1 MGVVYGN
8 VKVNYG
14 YCKSVAQLKSADDYI
29 LGRRKEQIAD
39 GVVKTQN
46 HLYNALGCNR
56 DNFSNSILM
65 TRKMH
70 DKKYSRYK
78 QKEILAQKLS
88 ISFHPDDNDKLT
100 YEEAYKIAEE
110 FAREFFWS
118 KGYEVLFAV
127 HTDTEHIHVH
137 FLVSNCNLRDGKSF
151 RRGPAELKE
160 MCRFFGEQ
168 CREHGLTHSYR
179 DTYYVKDK
187 SREKCS
193 FAEYQMKKREKLSFR
208 EEMKIYL
215 RIAMNCPETK
225 TLEDVIRYVKEHFLL
240 DVRLRGNTI
249 SYSLPYRRKKN
260 GEPVSVRGKRLG
272 ERFTAAGIKAYL
284 EQKEKKRI
292 EYQRIEADIEQMK
305 GSFHDYDEWE
315 KEAEETIREDKP
327 ENENQEKDISIYEG
341 FDRFCEKEDISE
353 EDEDIFYGA
362 AFEQF
367 NREWQGEAEAADT
380 VQCENKETKSVQ
392 RENLKSIEPDY
403 KKMSLQERVK
413 ILPEPTADVM
423 EELRMYEKRM
433 GYDKDTMRSMRYKM
447 SVYDEFLEEYEARK
461 KLWGTERVRNFEKRK
476 DRGNR

>member
-160 MCRFFGEQ
+160 MCSFFGEQ
-168 CREHGLTHSYR
+168 CRKYGLTHSYR

-187 SREKCS
+187 SREKCN

-215 RIAMNCPETK
+215 RNAINTPETR
-225 TLEDVIRYVKEHFLL
+225 TLEDVIQYVKDYFMM
-240 DVRLRGNTI
+240 DVKLRGNTI
-249 SYSLPYRRKKN
+249 SYALPYRRKKN

-272 ERFTAAGIKAYL
+272 ERFTVSGITEYL
-284 EQKEKKRI
+284 EHKEKKRI
-292 EYQRIEADIEQMK
+292 EYQRIEADIEHMK
-305 GSFHDYDEWE
+305 EFLRDYDEWE
-315 KEAEETIREDKP
+315 KEPGEKSLED
-327 ENENQEKDISIYEG
+327 NNISFYEG
-341 FDRFCEKEDISE
+341 FDQFCEKEDIRE
-353 EDEDIFYGA
+353 ADEDIFYGA
-362 AFEQF
+362 AFEEF
-367 NREWQGEAEAADT
+367 NREWQGEED
-380 VQCENKETKSVQ
+380 NKGTSFTDKEEEEEQ
-392 RENLKSIEPDY
+392 PDY
-403 KKMSLQERVK
+403 KNMPLAERVA
-413 ILPEPTADVM
+413 ILPEPTEDVM
-423 EELRMYEKRM
+423 EELQMYEKRM

-447 SVYDEFLEEYEARK
+447 RVYDEFLEEYEARK
-461 KLWGTERVRNFEKRK
+461 KQWGTEKVREFGICK
-476 DRGNR
+476 DRRSR

>member
-1 MGVVYGN
+1 MGAVYGN
-8 VKVNYG
+8 VKVNYS

-46 HLYNALGCNR
+46 HLYNAFGCNR
-56 DNFSNSILM
+56 DNFSNSLLM

-100 YEEAYKIAEE
+100 YEDAYRIAEE

-127 HTDTEHIHVH
+127 HTDTEHVHVH

-160 MCRFFGEQ
+160 MCSYFGEQ

-187 SREKCS
+187 SRERCN

-215 RIAMNCPETK
+215 RNAINTPETR
-225 TLEDVIRYVKEHFLL
+225 TLEDVIRYVKKYFMM
-240 DVRLRGNTI
+240 DVKLRGNTI
-249 SYSLPYRRKKN
+249 SYALPYRRKKN

-272 ERFTAAGIKAYL
+272 ERFTVSGITEYL

-292 EYQRIEADIEQMK
+292 EYQRIEADIEHMK
-305 GSFHDYDEWE
+305 GFLHDYDEWE
-315 KEAEETIREDKP
+315 KEPEEKSLED
-327 ENENQEKDISIYEG
+327 NNISFYEG
-341 FDRFCEKEDISE
+341 FDQFCEKEDINE
-353 EDEDIFYGA
+353 ADEDIFYGA
-362 AFEQF
+362 AFEEF
-367 NREWQGEAEAADT
+367 NREWQGEED
-380 VQCENKETKSVQ
+380 
-392 RENLKSIEPDY
+392 SIEEVLSLEEEAKDESPDY
-403 KKMSLQERVK
+403 KKMPLAERVA
-413 ILPEPTADVM
+413 ILPKPTEDVM

-447 SVYDEFLEEYEARK
+447 NVYDEFLEEYEARK
-461 KLWGTERVRNFEKRK
+461 KQWGTEKIENYKKIKE
-476 DRGNR
+476 RGER

>member
-1 MGVVYGN
+1 MGAVYGN
-8 VKVNYG
+8 VKVNYS

-46 HLYNALGCNR
+46 HLYNAFGCNR
-56 DNFSNSILM
+56 DNFTNSLLM

-78 QKEILAQKLS
+78 QKEIMAQKLS

-100 YEEAYKIAEE
+100 YEGAYRIAEE

-127 HTDTEHIHVH
+127 HTDTEHVHVH

-151 RRGPAELKE
+151 RRGPVELKE
-160 MCRFFGEQ
+160 MCSFFGEQ

-187 SREKCS
+187 SRERCN
-193 FAEYQMKKREKLSFR
+193 FAEYQMKKRKKLSFR

-215 RIAMNCPETK
+215 RNAINTPETR
-225 TLEDVIRYVKEHFLL
+225 TLEDVIQYVKDYFMM
-240 DVRLRGNTI
+240 DVKLHGNTI
-249 SYSLPYRRKKN
+249 SYALPYRRKKN

-272 ERFTAAGIKAYL
+272 ERFTVSGITEYL
-284 EQKEKKRI
+284 EHKEKKRI
-292 EYQRIEADIEQMK
+292 EYQRIEADIEHMK
-305 GSFHDYDEWE
+305 EFLRDYDEWE
-315 KEAEETIREDKP
+315 KEPEEKSLED
-327 ENENQEKDISIYEG
+327 NNISFYEG
-341 FDRFCEKEDISE
+341 FDQFCEKEDIRE
-353 EDEDIFYGA
+353 ADEDIFYGA
-362 AFEQF
+362 AFEEF
-367 NREWQGEAEAADT
+367 NREWQGEEDDKGT
-380 VQCENKETKSVQ
+380 SFTDKEEEEEQ
-392 RENLKSIEPDY
+392 PDY
-403 KKMSLQERVK
+403 KNMPLAERVE
-413 ILPEPTADVM
+413 ILPEPTEDVM

-447 SVYDEFLEEYEARK
+447 SVYDEFLEEYEERK
-461 KLWGTERVRNFEKRK
+461 KQWGTEKVREFGLCK
-476 DRGNR
+476 DRRSR

>member
-1 MGVVYGN
+1 MGAVYGN

-88 ISFHPDDNDKLT
+88 ISFHPDDNEKLT

-160 MCRFFGEQ
+160 MCSFFGEQ

-187 SREKCS
+187 SRERCN
-193 FAEYQMKKREKLSFR
+193 FAEYQIKKREKLSFR

-215 RIAMNCPETK
+215 RNAINTPETR
-225 TLEDVIRYVKEHFLL
+225 TLEDVIQYVKDYFMM
-240 DVRLRGNTI
+240 DVKLRGNTI
-249 SYSLPYRRKKN
+249 SYALPYRRKKN

-272 ERFTAAGIKAYL
+272 ERFTVSGIKEYL

-292 EYQRIEADIEQMK
+292 EYQRIEADIEHMK
-305 GSFHDYDEWE
+305 GFLHDYDEWE
-315 KEAEETIREDKP
+315 KEPEEKSLED
-327 ENENQEKDISIYEG
+327 NNISFYEG
-341 FDRFCEKEDISE
+341 FDQFCKKEDIRE
-353 EDEDIFYGA
+353 ADEDIFYGA
-362 AFEQF
+362 AFEEF
-367 NREWQGEAEAADT
+367 NREWQGEDD
-380 VQCENKETKSVQ
+380 
-392 RENLKSIEPDY
+392 SIEEVLSLEEEAKDESPDY
-403 KKMSLQERVK
+403 KKMPLAERVA
-413 ILPEPTADVM
+413 ILPKPTEDVM

-447 SVYDEFLEEYEARK
+447 NVYDEFLEEYEARK
-461 KLWGTERVRNFEKRK
+461 KQWGTEKIENYKKIKE
-476 DRGNR
+476 RGER

>member
-1 MGVVYGN
+1 MGAVYGN
-8 VKVNYG
+8 VKVNYS

-46 HLYNALGCNR
+46 HLYNAFGCNR
-56 DNFSNSILM
+56 DNFSNSLLM

-88 ISFHPDDNDKLT
+88 LSFHPDDNDKLT
-100 YEEAYKIAEE
+100 YEDAYRIAEE

-160 MCRFFGEQ
+160 MCSFFGEQ

-187 SREKCS
+187 SRERCN

-208 EEMKIYL
+208 EEIKIYL
-215 RIAMNCPETK
+215 RNAINTPETR
-225 TLEDVIRYVKEHFLL
+225 TLEDVIQYVKDYFMM
-240 DVRLRGNTI
+240 DVKLRGNTI
-249 SYSLPYRRKKN
+249 SYALPYRRKKN

-272 ERFTAAGIKAYL
+272 ERFTVSGITKCL
-284 EQKEKKRI
+284 EQKEKKRM
-292 EYQRIEADIEQMK
+292 EYQRIEADIEHMK
-305 GSFHDYDEWE
+305 EFLRDYDEWE
-315 KEAEETIREDKP
+315 KEPEENSRED
-327 ENENQEKDISIYEG
+327 NNISFYEG
-341 FDRFCEKEDISE
+341 FDRFCEKEDIRE
-353 EDEDIFYGA
+353 ADEDIFYGA

-367 NREWQGEAEAADT
+367 NREWQGEEDDK
-380 VQCENKETKSVQ
+380 ENSFTDKEEKEEQ
-392 RENLKSIEPDY
+392 PDY
-403 KKMSLQERVK
+403 KNMPLAERVA
-413 ILPEPTADVM
+413 ILPEPTEDVM

-433 GYDKDTMRSMRYKM
+433 GYDKDTMRSMRYQM
-447 SVYDEFLEEYEARK
+447 SMYDEFLEEYEARK
-461 KLWGTERVRNFEKRK
+461 KQWGTEKVREFERCKHKRS
-476 DRGNR
+476 R

>member
-1 MGVVYGN
+1 MGAVYGN
-8 VKVNYG
+8 VKVNYS

-88 ISFHPDDNDKLT
+88 ISFHPDDNEKLT

-160 MCRFFGEQ
+160 MCSFFGEQ

-187 SREKCS
+187 SRERCN
-193 FAEYQMKKREKLSFR
+193 FAEYQIKKREKLSFR

-215 RIAMNCPETK
+215 RNAINTPETR
-225 TLEDVIRYVKEHFLL
+225 TLEDVIQYVKDYFMM
-240 DVRLRGNTI
+240 DVKLRGNTI
-249 SYSLPYRRKKN
+249 SYALPYRRKKN

-272 ERFTAAGIKAYL
+272 ERFTVSGITEYL

-292 EYQRIEADIEQMK
+292 EYQRIEADIEHMK
-305 GSFHDYDEWE
+305 EFLRDYDEWE
-315 KEAEETIREDKP
+315 KEPEEKNLED
-327 ENENQEKDISIYEG
+327 NNISFYEG
-341 FDRFCEKEDISE
+341 FDQFCEKEDISE
-353 EDEDIFYGA
+353 ADEDIFYGA
-362 AFEQF
+362 AFEEF
-367 NREWQGEAEAADT
+367 NREWQGEDD
-380 VQCENKETKSVQ
+380 
-392 RENLKSIEPDY
+392 SIEEVLSLEEEAKDESPDY
-403 KKMSLQERVK
+403 KKMPLAERVV
-413 ILPEPTADVM
+413 ILPKPTEDVM

-447 SVYDEFLEEYEARK
+447 NVYDEFLEEYEARK
-461 KLWGTERVRNFEKRK
+461 KQWGTEKIENYKKIKE
-476 DRGNR
+476 RGER

>member
-46 HLYNALGCNR
+46 HLYNAFGCNR
-56 DNFSNSILM
+56 DNFSNSLLM

-160 MCRFFGEQ
+160 MCSFFGEQ
-168 CREHGLTHSYR
+168 CRKYGLTHSYR

-187 SREKCS
+187 SREKCN

-215 RIAMNCPETK
+215 RNAINTPETR
-225 TLEDVIRYVKEHFLL
+225 TLEDVIKYVKDYFMM
-240 DVRLRGNTI
+240 DVKLRGNTI
-249 SYSLPYRRKKN
+249 SYALPYRRKKN

-272 ERFTAAGIKAYL
+272 ERFTVSGITEYL
-284 EQKEKKRI
+284 EHKEKKRI
-292 EYQRIEADIEQMK
+292 EYQRIEADIEHMK
-305 GSFHDYDEWE
+305 EFLRDYDEWE
-315 KEAEETIREDKP
+315 KEPGEKSLED
-327 ENENQEKDISIYEG
+327 NNISFYEG
-341 FDRFCEKEDISE
+341 FDQFCEKEDIRE
-353 EDEDIFYGA
+353 ADEDIFYGA
-362 AFEQF
+362 AFEEF
-367 NREWQGEAEAADT
+367 NREWQGEED
-380 VQCENKETKSVQ
+380 NKGTSFTDKEEEEEQ
-392 RENLKSIEPDY
+392 PDY
-403 KKMSLQERVK
+403 KNMPLAERVA
-413 ILPEPTADVM
+413 ILPEPTEDVM
-423 EELRMYEKRM
+423 EELQMYEKRM

-447 SVYDEFLEEYEARK
+447 RVYDEFLEEYEARK
-461 KLWGTERVRNFEKRK
+461 KQWGTEKVREFGICK
-476 DRGNR
+476 DRRSR

>member
-160 MCRFFGEQ
+160 MCSFFGEQ
-168 CREHGLTHSYR
+168 CRKYGLTHSYR

-187 SREKCS
+187 SREKCN

-215 RIAMNCPETK
+215 RNAINTPETR
-225 TLEDVIRYVKEHFLL
+225 TLEDVIKYVKDYFMM
-240 DVRLRGNTI
+240 DVKLRGNTI
-249 SYSLPYRRKKN
+249 SYALPYRRKKN

-272 ERFTAAGIKAYL
+272 ERFTVSGITEYL
-284 EQKEKKRI
+284 EHKEKKRI
-292 EYQRIEADIEQMK
+292 EYQRIEADIEHMK
-305 GSFHDYDEWE
+305 EFLRDYDEWE
-315 KEAEETIREDKP
+315 KEPGEKSRED
-327 ENENQEKDISIYEG
+327 NNISFYEG
-341 FDRFCEKEDISE
+341 FDQFCEKEDIRE
-353 EDEDIFYGA
+353 ADEDIFYGA
-362 AFEQF
+362 AFEEF
-367 NREWQGEAEAADT
+367 NREWQGEED
-380 VQCENKETKSVQ
+380 NKGTSFTDKEEEEEQ
-392 RENLKSIEPDY
+392 PDY
-403 KKMSLQERVK
+403 KNMPLAERVA
-413 ILPEPTADVM
+413 ILPEPTEDVM
-423 EELRMYEKRM
+423 EELQMYEKRM

-447 SVYDEFLEEYEARK
+447 RVYDEFLEEYEARK
-461 KLWGTERVRNFEKRK
+461 KQWGTEKVREFGICK
-476 DRGNR
+476 DRRSR

>member
-1 MGVVYGN
+1 MGAVYGN
-8 VKVNYG
+8 VKVNYS

-46 HLYNALGCNR
+46 HLYNAFGCNR
-56 DNFSNSILM
+56 DNFSNSLLM

-100 YEEAYKIAEE
+100 YEDAYRIAEE

-127 HTDTEHIHVH
+127 HTDTKHVHVH

-160 MCRFFGEQ
+160 MCSFFGEQ

-187 SREKCS
+187 SRERCN

-208 EEMKIYL
+208 EEIKIYL
-215 RIAMNCPETK
+215 RNAINTPETR
-225 TLEDVIRYVKEHFLL
+225 TLEDVIQYVKDYFMM
-240 DVRLRGNTI
+240 DVKLRGNTI
-249 SYSLPYRRKKN
+249 SYALPYRRKKN

-272 ERFTAAGIKAYL
+272 ERFTVSGITECL
-284 EQKEKKRI
+284 EQKERKQI
-292 EYQRIEADIEQMK
+292 EYQRIEADIEHMK
-305 GSFHDYDEWE
+305 EFLRDYDEWE
-315 KEAEETIREDKP
+315 KEPGETSREDNP
-327 ENENQEKDISIYEG
+327 ENSNEEKNISFYEG
-341 FDRFCEKEDISE
+341 FDLFCEKEDIRE
-353 EDEDIFYGA
+353 ADEDIFYGA

-367 NREWQGEAEAADT
+367 NREWQGEEDDK
-380 VQCENKETKSVQ
+380 ENSFTDKEEKEEQ
-392 RENLKSIEPDY
+392 PDY
-403 KKMSLQERVK
+403 KNMPLAERVA
-413 ILPEPTADVM
+413 ILPEPTEDVM

-433 GYDKDTMRSMRYKM
+433 GYDKDTMRSMRYQM
-447 SVYDEFLEEYEARK
+447 SMYDEFLEEYEARK
-461 KLWGTERVRNFEKRK
+461 KQWGTEKVREFERCKHKRS
-476 DRGNR
+476 R

>member
-1 MGVVYGN
+1 MGAVYGN
-8 VKVNYG
+8 VKVNYS

-46 HLYNALGCNR
+46 HLYNAFGCNR
-56 DNFSNSILM
+56 DNFSNSLLM

-100 YEEAYKIAEE
+100 YEDAYRIAEE

-127 HTDTEHIHVH
+127 HTDTEHVHVH

-160 MCRFFGEQ
+160 MCSYFGEQ

-187 SREKCS
+187 SRERCN

-215 RIAMNCPETK
+215 RNAINTPETR
-225 TLEDVIRYVKEHFLL
+225 TLEDVIRYVKKYFMM
-240 DVRLRGNTI
+240 DVKLRGNTI
-249 SYSLPYRRKKN
+249 SYALPYRRKKN

-272 ERFTAAGIKAYL
+272 ERFTVSGITEYL

-292 EYQRIEADIEQMK
+292 EYQRIEADIEHMK
-305 GSFHDYDEWE
+305 GFLHDYDEWE
-315 KEAEETIREDKP
+315 KELEEKSLED
-327 ENENQEKDISIYEG
+327 NNISFYEG
-341 FDRFCEKEDISE
+341 FDQFCEKEDIRE
-353 EDEDIFYGA
+353 ADEDIFYGA
-362 AFEQF
+362 AFEEF
-367 NREWQGEAEAADT
+367 NREWQGEDD
-380 VQCENKETKSVQ
+380 
-392 RENLKSIEPDY
+392 SIEEVLSLEEEAKDELPDY
-403 KKMSLQERVK
+403 KKMPLAERVA
-413 ILPEPTADVM
+413 ILPKPTEDVM

-447 SVYDEFLEEYEARK
+447 NVYDEFLEEYEARK
-461 KLWGTERVRNFEKRK
+461 KQWGTEKIENYKKIKE
-476 DRGNR
+476 RGER

>member
-160 MCRFFGEQ
+160 MCSFFGEQ
-168 CREHGLTHSYR
+168 CRKYGLTHSYR

-187 SREKCS
+187 SREKCN

-215 RIAMNCPETK
+215 RNAINTPETR
-225 TLEDVIRYVKEHFLL
+225 TLEDVIQYVKDYFMM
-240 DVRLRGNTI
+240 DVKLRGNTI
-249 SYSLPYRRKKN
+249 SYALPYRRKKN

-272 ERFTAAGIKAYL
+272 ERFTVSGITEYL
-284 EQKEKKRI
+284 EHKEKKRI
-292 EYQRIEADIEQMK
+292 EYQRIEADIEHMK
-305 GSFHDYDEWE
+305 EFLRDYDEWE
-315 KEAEETIREDKP
+315 KEPGEKSLED
-327 ENENQEKDISIYEG
+327 NNISFYEG
-341 FDRFCEKEDISE
+341 FDQFCEKEDIRE
-353 EDEDIFYGA
+353 ADEDIFYGA
-362 AFEQF
+362 AFEEF
-367 NREWQGEAEAADT
+367 NREWQGEED
-380 VQCENKETKSVQ
+380 NKGTSFTDKEEEEEQ
-392 RENLKSIEPDY
+392 PDY
-403 KKMSLQERVK
+403 KNMPLAERVA
-413 ILPEPTADVM
+413 ILPEPTEDVM
-423 EELRMYEKRM
+423 EELQMYEKRM

-447 SVYDEFLEEYEARK
+447 RVYDEFLEEYEARK
-461 KLWGTERVRNFEKRK
+461 KQWGTEKVREFERCKHKRS
-476 DRGNR
+476 R

>member
-1 MGVVYGN
+1 MGAVYGN

-88 ISFHPDDNDKLT
+88 ISFHPDDNEKLT

-160 MCRFFGEQ
+160 MCNFFGEQ

-187 SREKCS
+187 SRERCN
-193 FAEYQMKKREKLSFR
+193 FAEYQIKKREKLSFR

-215 RIAMNCPETK
+215 RNAINTPETR
-225 TLEDVIRYVKEHFLL
+225 TLEDVIQYVKDYFMM
-240 DVRLRGNTI
+240 DVKLRGNTI
-249 SYSLPYRRKKN
+249 SYALPYRRKKN

-272 ERFTAAGIKAYL
+272 ERFTVSGITEYL

-292 EYQRIEADIEQMK
+292 EYQRIEADIEHMK
-305 GSFHDYDEWE
+305 EFLRDYDEWE
-315 KEAEETIREDKP
+315 KEPEEKSLED
-327 ENENQEKDISIYEG
+327 NNISFYEG
-341 FDRFCEKEDISE
+341 FDQFCEKEDINE
-353 EDEDIFYGA
+353 ADEDIFYGA
-362 AFEQF
+362 AFEEF
-367 NREWQGEAEAADT
+367 NREWQGEED
-380 VQCENKETKSVQ
+380 
-392 RENLKSIEPDY
+392 SIEEVLSLEEEAKDESSDY
-403 KKMSLQERVK
+403 KKMPLAERVV
-413 ILPEPTADVM
+413 ILPKPTEDVM

-447 SVYDEFLEEYEARK
+447 NVYDEFLEEYEARK
-461 KLWGTERVRNFEKRK
+461 KQWGTEKIENYKKIKE
-476 DRGNR
+476 RGER

>member
-160 MCRFFGEQ
+160 MCSFFGEQ
-168 CREHGLTHSYR
+168 CRKYGLTHSYR

-187 SREKCS
+187 SREKCN

-215 RIAMNCPETK
+215 RNAINTPETR
-225 TLEDVIRYVKEHFLL
+225 TLEDVIKYVKDYFMM
-240 DVRLRGNTI
+240 DVKLRGNTI
-249 SYSLPYRRKKN
+249 SYALPYRRKKN

-272 ERFTAAGIKAYL
+272 ERFTVSGITEYL
-284 EQKEKKRI
+284 EHKEKKRI
-292 EYQRIEADIEQMK
+292 EYQRIEADIEHMK
-305 GSFHDYDEWE
+305 EFLRDYDEWE
-315 KEAEETIREDKP
+315 KEPGEKSLED
-327 ENENQEKDISIYEG
+327 NNISFYEG
-341 FDRFCEKEDISE
+341 FDQFCEKEDIRE
-353 EDEDIFYGA
+353 ADEDIFYGA
-362 AFEQF
+362 AFEEF
-367 NREWQGEAEAADT
+367 NREWQGEED
-380 VQCENKETKSVQ
+380 NKGTSFTDKEEEEEQ
-392 RENLKSIEPDY
+392 PDY
-403 KKMSLQERVK
+403 KNMPLAERVA
-413 ILPEPTADVM
+413 ILPEPTEDVM
-423 EELRMYEKRM
+423 EELQMYEKRM

-447 SVYDEFLEEYEARK
+447 RVYDEFLEEYEARK
-461 KLWGTERVRNFEKRK
+461 KQWGTEKVREFGICK
-476 DRGNR
+476 DRRSR

>member
-1 MGVVYGN
+1 MGAVYGN
-8 VKVNYG
+8 VKVNYS

-46 HLYNALGCNR
+46 HLYNAFGCNR
-56 DNFSNSILM
+56 DNFSNSLLM

-100 YEEAYKIAEE
+100 YEDAYRIAEE

-127 HTDTEHIHVH
+127 HTDTEHVHVH

-160 MCRFFGEQ
+160 MCSYFGEQ

-187 SREKCS
+187 SRERCN

-215 RIAMNCPETK
+215 RNAINTPETR
-225 TLEDVIRYVKEHFLL
+225 TLEDVIRYVKKYFMM
-240 DVRLRGNTI
+240 DVKLRGNTI
-249 SYSLPYRRKKN
+249 SYALPYRRKKN

-272 ERFTAAGIKAYL
+272 ERFTVSGITEYL

-292 EYQRIEADIEQMK
+292 EYQRIEADIEHMK
-305 GSFHDYDEWE
+305 GFLHDYDEWE
-315 KEAEETIREDKP
+315 KEPEEKSLED
-327 ENENQEKDISIYEG
+327 NNISFYEG
-341 FDRFCEKEDISE
+341 FDQFCEKEDLRE
-353 EDEDIFYGA
+353 ADEDIFYGA
-362 AFEQF
+362 AFEEF
-367 NREWQGEAEAADT
+367 NREWQGEDD
-380 VQCENKETKSVQ
+380 
-392 RENLKSIEPDY
+392 SIEEVLSLEEEAKDESPDY
-403 KKMSLQERVK
+403 KKMPLAERVA
-413 ILPEPTADVM
+413 ILPKPTEDVM

-447 SVYDEFLEEYEARK
+447 NVYDEFLEEYEARK
-461 KLWGTERVRNFEKRK
+461 KQWGTEKIENYKKIKE
-476 DRGNR
+476 RGER

>member
-1 MGVVYGN
+1 MGAVYGN

-88 ISFHPDDNDKLT
+88 ISFHPDDNEKLT

-160 MCRFFGEQ
+160 MCNFFGEQ

-187 SREKCS
+187 SRERCN
-193 FAEYQMKKREKLSFR
+193 FAEYQIKKREKLSFR

-215 RIAMNCPETK
+215 RNAINTPETR
-225 TLEDVIRYVKEHFLL
+225 TLEDVIQYVKDYFMM
-240 DVRLRGNTI
+240 DVKLRGNTI
-249 SYSLPYRRKKN
+249 SYALPYRRKKN

-272 ERFTAAGIKAYL
+272 ERFTVSGIKEYL

-292 EYQRIEADIEQMK
+292 EYQRIEADIEHMK
-305 GSFHDYDEWE
+305 GFLHDYDEWE
-315 KEAEETIREDKP
+315 KEPEEKSLED
-327 ENENQEKDISIYEG
+327 NNISFYEG
-341 FDRFCEKEDISE
+341 FDQFCKKEDIRE
-353 EDEDIFYGA
+353 ADEDIFYGA
-362 AFEQF
+362 AFEEF
-367 NREWQGEAEAADT
+367 NREWQGEDD
-380 VQCENKETKSVQ
+380 
-392 RENLKSIEPDY
+392 SIEEVLSLEEEAKDESPDY
-403 KKMSLQERVK
+403 KKMPLAERVA
-413 ILPEPTADVM
+413 ILPKPTEDVM

-447 SVYDEFLEEYEARK
+447 NVYDEFLEEYEARK
-461 KLWGTERVRNFEKRK
+461 KQWGTEKIENYKKIKE
-476 DRGNR
+476 RGER

>member
-1 MGVVYGN
+1 MGAIYGN
-8 VKVNYG
+8 VKVNYS

-88 ISFHPDDNDKLT
+88 ISFHPDDNEKLT

-160 MCRFFGEQ
+160 MCSFFGEQ

-179 DTYYVKDK
+179 DTYYVNDK
-187 SREKCS
+187 SHERCN

-215 RIAMNCPETK
+215 RNAINTPETR
-225 TLEDVIRYVKEHFLL
+225 TLEDVIQYVKDYFMM
-240 DVRLRGNTI
+240 DVKLRGNTI
-249 SYSLPYRRKKN
+249 SYALPYRRKKN

-272 ERFTAAGIKAYL
+272 ERFTVSGIKEYL

-292 EYQRIEADIEQMK
+292 EYQRIEADIEHMK
-305 GSFHDYDEWE
+305 GFLHDYDEWE
-315 KEAEETIREDKP
+315 KEPEEKSLED
-327 ENENQEKDISIYEG
+327 NNISFYEG
-341 FDRFCEKEDISE
+341 FDQFCKKEDIRE
-353 EDEDIFYGA
+353 ADEDIFYGA
-362 AFEQF
+362 AFEEF
-367 NREWQGEAEAADT
+367 NREWQGEDD
-380 VQCENKETKSVQ
+380 
-392 RENLKSIEPDY
+392 SIEEVLSLEEEAKDESPDY
-403 KKMSLQERVK
+403 KKMPLAERVA
-413 ILPEPTADVM
+413 ILPKPTEDVM

-447 SVYDEFLEEYEARK
+447 NVYDEFLEEYEARK
-461 KLWGTERVRNFEKRK
+461 KQWGTEKIENYKKIKE
-476 DRGNR
+476 RGER

>member
-39 GVVKTQN
+39 GVVKTHN

-88 ISFHPDDNDKLT
+88 LSFHPDDNGKLT
-100 YEEAYKIAEE
+100 YEDAYRIAEE

-160 MCRFFGEQ
+160 MCSFFGEQ

-187 SREKCS
+187 SRERCN

-208 EEMKIYL
+208 EEIKIYL
-215 RIAMNCPETK
+215 RNAINTPETR
-225 TLEDVIRYVKEHFLL
+225 TLEDVIKYVKDYFMM
-240 DVRLRGNTI
+240 DVKLRGNTI
-249 SYSLPYRRKKN
+249 SYALPYRRKKN

-272 ERFTAAGIKAYL
+272 ERFTVSGITEYL
-284 EQKEKKRI
+284 EHKEKKRI
-292 EYQRIEADIEQMK
+292 EYQRIEADIEHMK
-305 GSFHDYDEWE
+305 EFLRDYDEWE
-315 KEAEETIREDKP
+315 KEPGEKSLED
-327 ENENQEKDISIYEG
+327 NNISFYEG
-341 FDRFCEKEDISE
+341 FDQFCEKEDIRE
-353 EDEDIFYGA
+353 ADEDIFYGA
-362 AFEQF
+362 AFEEF
-367 NREWQGEAEAADT
+367 NREWQGEED
-380 VQCENKETKSVQ
+380 NKGTSFTDKEEEEEQ
-392 RENLKSIEPDY
+392 PDY
-403 KKMSLQERVK
+403 KNMPLAERVA
-413 ILPEPTADVM
+413 ILPEPTEDVM
-423 EELRMYEKRM
+423 EELQMYEKRM

-447 SVYDEFLEEYEARK
+447 RVYDEFLEEYEARK
-461 KLWGTERVRNFEKRK
+461 KQWGTEKVREFGICK
-476 DRGNR
+476 DRRSR

>member
-1 MGVVYGN
+1 MGAVYGN

-88 ISFHPDDNDKLT
+88 ISFHPDDNEKLT

-160 MCRFFGEQ
+160 MCSFFGEQ

-179 DTYYVKDK
+179 DTYYVNDK
-187 SREKCS
+187 SHERCN

-215 RIAMNCPETK
+215 RNAINTPETR
-225 TLEDVIRYVKEHFLL
+225 TLEDVIQYVKDYFMM
-240 DVRLRGNTI
+240 DVKLRGNTI
-249 SYSLPYRRKKN
+249 SYALPYRQKKN

-272 ERFTAAGIKAYL
+272 ERFTVSGIKEYL

-292 EYQRIEADIEQMK
+292 EYQRIEADIEHMK
-305 GSFHDYDEWE
+305 GFLHDYDEWE
-315 KEAEETIREDKP
+315 KEPEEKSLED
-327 ENENQEKDISIYEG
+327 NNISFYEG
-341 FDRFCEKEDISE
+341 FDQFCKKEDIRE
-353 EDEDIFYGA
+353 ADEDIFYGA
-362 AFEQF
+362 AFEEF
-367 NREWQGEAEAADT
+367 NREWQGEDD
-380 VQCENKETKSVQ
+380 
-392 RENLKSIEPDY
+392 SIEEVLSLEEEAKDESPDY
-403 KKMSLQERVK
+403 KKMPLAERVA
-413 ILPEPTADVM
+413 ILPKPTEDVM

-447 SVYDEFLEEYEARK
+447 NVYDEFLEEYEARK
-461 KLWGTERVRNFEKRK
+461 KQWGTEKIENYKKIKE
-476 DRGNR
+476 RGER

>member
-1 MGVVYGN
+1 MGAVYGN
-8 VKVNYG
+8 VKVNYS

-100 YEEAYKIAEE
+100 YEEAYRIAEE

-137 FLVSNCNLRDGKSF
+137 FLVSNCNLKDGKSF

-168 CREHGLTHSYR
+168 CRKHGLTHSYR

-187 SREKCS
+187 SRERCN
-193 FAEYQMKKREKLSFR
+193 FAEYQMKKRQKLSFR

-215 RIAMNCPETK
+215 RNAINTPETR
-225 TLEDVIRYVKEHFLL
+225 TLEDVIQYVKDYFMM
-240 DVRLRGNTI
+240 DVKLRGNTI
-249 SYSLPYRRKKN
+249 SYALPYRRKKN

-272 ERFTAAGIKAYL
+272 ERFTVSGITEYL

-292 EYQRIEADIEQMK
+292 EYQRIEADIEHMK
-305 GSFHDYDEWE
+305 EFLRDYDEWE
-315 KEAEETIREDKP
+315 KEPEEKSLED
-327 ENENQEKDISIYEG
+327 NNISFYEG
-341 FDRFCEKEDISE
+341 FDQFCEKEDISE
-353 EDEDIFYGA
+353 ADEDIFYGA
-362 AFEQF
+362 AFEEF
-367 NREWQGEAEAADT
+367 NREWQGEEDDMDT
-380 VQCENKETKSVQ
+380 SFTDKEGKEEQ
-392 RENLKSIEPDY
+392 PDY
-403 KKMSLQERVK
+403 KNMPLAERVA
-413 ILPEPTADVM
+413 ILPEPTEDVM
-423 EELRMYEKRM
+423 EELQMYEKRM

-461 KLWGTERVRNFEKRK
+461 KHWGTEKVREFGLCK
-476 DRGNR
+476 DRRSR

>member
-1 MGVVYGN
+1 MGAVYGN
-8 VKVNYG
+8 VKVNYS

-100 YEEAYKIAEE
+100 YEDAYRIAEE

-127 HTDTEHIHVH
+127 HTDTEHVHVH

-160 MCRFFGEQ
+160 MCSFFGEQ
-168 CREHGLTHSYR
+168 CRKHGLTHSYR

-187 SREKCS
+187 SRERCN
-193 FAEYQMKKREKLSFR
+193 FAEYQMKKRQKLSFR

-215 RIAMNCPETK
+215 RNAINTPETR
-225 TLEDVIRYVKEHFLL
+225 TLEDVIQYVKDYFMM
-240 DVRLRGNTI
+240 DVKLRGNTI
-249 SYSLPYRRKKN
+249 SYALPYRRKKN

-272 ERFTAAGIKAYL
+272 ERFTVSGITEYL
-284 EQKEKKRI
+284 EQKKKKRI
-292 EYQRIEADIEQMK
+292 EYQRIEADIEHMK
-305 GSFHDYDEWE
+305 EFLRDYDEWE
-315 KEAEETIREDKP
+315 KEPGETSREDNP
-327 ENENQEKDISIYEG
+327 ENGNEEKNISFYEG
-341 FDRFCEKEDISE
+341 FDRFCEKEDIRE
-353 EDEDIFYGA
+353 ADEDIFYGA

-367 NREWQGEAEAADT
+367 NREWQGEEDDK
-380 VQCENKETKSVQ
+380 ENSFTDKEEKEEQ
-392 RENLKSIEPDY
+392 PDY
-403 KKMSLQERVK
+403 KNMPLAERVE
-413 ILPEPTADVM
+413 ILPEPTEDVM
-423 EELRMYEKRM
+423 EELQMYEKRM
-433 GYDKDTMRSMRYKM
+433 GYDKDTMRSMRYQM
-447 SVYDEFLEEYEARK
+447 SMYDEFLEEYEARK
-461 KLWGTERVRNFEKRK
+461 KQWGTEKVREFERCKHKRS
-476 DRGNR
+476 R

>member
-1 MGVVYGN
+1 
-8 VKVNYG
+8 
-14 YCKSVAQLKSADDYI
+14 
-29 LGRRKEQIAD
+29 
-39 GVVKTQN
+39 
-46 HLYNALGCNR
+46 
-56 DNFSNSILM
+56 M

-100 YEEAYKIAEE
+100 YEDAYRIAEE

-127 HTDTEHIHVH
+127 HTDTEHVHVH

-160 MCRFFGEQ
+160 MCSYFGEQ

-187 SREKCS
+187 SRERCN

-215 RIAMNCPETK
+215 RNAINTPETR
-225 TLEDVIRYVKEHFLL
+225 TLEDVIRYVKKYFMM
-240 DVRLRGNTI
+240 DVKLRGNTI
-249 SYSLPYRRKKN
+249 SYALPYRRKKN

-272 ERFTAAGIKAYL
+272 ERFTVSGITEYL

-292 EYQRIEADIEQMK
+292 EYQRIEADIEHMK
-305 GSFHDYDEWE
+305 GFLHDYDEWE
-315 KEAEETIREDKP
+315 KEPEEKSLED
-327 ENENQEKDISIYEG
+327 NNISFYEG
-341 FDRFCEKEDISE
+341 FDQFCEKEDIRE
-353 EDEDIFYGA
+353 ADEDIFYGA
-362 AFEQF
+362 AFEEF
-367 NREWQGEAEAADT
+367 NREWQGEDD
-380 VQCENKETKSVQ
+380 
-392 RENLKSIEPDY
+392 SIEEVLSLEEEAKDESPDY
-403 KKMSLQERVK
+403 KKMPLAERVV
-413 ILPEPTADVM
+413 ILPKPTEDVM

-447 SVYDEFLEEYEARK
+447 NVYDEFLEEYEARK
-461 KLWGTERVRNFEKRK
+461 KQWGTEKIENYKKIKE
-476 DRGNR
+476 RGER

>member
-100 YEEAYKIAEE
+100 YEDAYRIAEE

-127 HTDTEHIHVH
+127 HTDTEHVHVH

-151 RRGPAELKE
+151 RRGPAELSE
-160 MCRFFGEQ
+160 MCSFFGEQ
-168 CREHGLTHSYR
+168 CREQGLTHSYR

-187 SREKCS
+187 SRERCN

-208 EEMKIYL
+208 EEIKIYL
-215 RIAMNCPETK
+215 RNAINTPETR
-225 TLEDVIRYVKEHFLL
+225 TLEDVIQYVKDYFMM
-240 DVRLRGNTI
+240 DVKLRGNTI
-249 SYSLPYRRKKN
+249 SYALPYRRKKN

-272 ERFTAAGIKAYL
+272 ERFTVFGITKCL
-284 EQKEKKRI
+284 EQKEKKRM
-292 EYQRIEADIEQMK
+292 EYQRIEADIEHMK
-305 GSFHDYDEWE
+305 GFLHDYDEWE
-315 KEAEETIREDKP
+315 KEPEEKSLED
-327 ENENQEKDISIYEG
+327 NNISFYEG
-341 FDRFCEKEDISE
+341 FDQFCEKEDIRE
-353 EDEDIFYGA
+353 ADEDIFYGA

-367 NREWQGEAEAADT
+367 NREWQGEEDDK
-380 VQCENKETKSVQ
+380 ENSFTDKEEKEEQ
-392 RENLKSIEPDY
+392 KDY
-403 KKMSLQERVK
+403 KNMPLAERVA
-413 ILPEPTADVM
+413 ILPKPTEDVM

-433 GYDKDTMRSMRYKM
+433 GYDKDTMRSMRYQM
-447 SVYDEFLEEYEARK
+447 SMYDEFLEEYEARK
-461 KLWGTERVRNFEKRK
+461 KQWGTEKVREFERCKHKRS
-476 DRGNR
+476 R

>member
-1 MGVVYGN
+1 MGAVYGN
-8 VKVNYG
+8 VKVNYS

-46 HLYNALGCNR
+46 HLYNAFGCNR
-56 DNFSNSILM
+56 DNFSNSLLM

-100 YEEAYKIAEE
+100 YEDAYRIAEE

-127 HTDTEHIHVH
+127 HTDTEHVHVH

-160 MCRFFGEQ
+160 MCSYFGEQ

-187 SREKCS
+187 SRERCN
-193 FAEYQMKKREKLSFR
+193 FAEYQMKKREKLSFW

-215 RIAMNCPETK
+215 RNAINTPETR
-225 TLEDVIRYVKEHFLL
+225 TLEDVIRYVKKYFMM
-240 DVRLRGNTI
+240 DVKLRGNTI
-249 SYSLPYRRKKN
+249 SYALPYRRKKN

-272 ERFTAAGIKAYL
+272 ERFTVSGITEYL

-292 EYQRIEADIEQMK
+292 EYQRIEADIEHMK
-305 GSFHDYDEWE
+305 GFLHDYDEWE
-315 KEAEETIREDKP
+315 KEPEEKSLED
-327 ENENQEKDISIYEG
+327 NNISFYEG
-341 FDRFCEKEDISE
+341 FDKFCEKEDIRE
-353 EDEDIFYGA
+353 ADEDIFYGA
-362 AFEQF
+362 AFEEF
-367 NREWQGEAEAADT
+367 NREWQGEDD
-380 VQCENKETKSVQ
+380 
-392 RENLKSIEPDY
+392 SIEEVLSLEEEAKDESPDY
-403 KKMSLQERVK
+403 KKMPLAERVA
-413 ILPEPTADVM
+413 ILPKPTEDVM

-447 SVYDEFLEEYEARK
+447 NVYDEFLEEYEARK
-461 KLWGTERVRNFEKRK
+461 KQWGTEKIENYKKIKE
-476 DRGNR
+476 RGER

>member
-1 MGVVYGN
+1 MGAVYGN
-8 VKVNYG
+8 VKVNYS

-88 ISFHPDDNDKLT
+88 ISFHPDDNEKLT

-160 MCRFFGEQ
+160 MCSFFGEQ

-179 DTYYVKDK
+179 DTYYVNDK
-187 SREKCS
+187 SHERCN

-215 RIAMNCPETK
+215 RNAINTPETR
-225 TLEDVIRYVKEHFLL
+225 TLEDVIQYVKDYFMM
-240 DVRLRGNTI
+240 DVKLRGNTI
-249 SYSLPYRRKKN
+249 SYALPYRRKKN

-272 ERFTAAGIKAYL
+272 ERFTVSGIKEYL

-292 EYQRIEADIEQMK
+292 EYQRIEADIEHMK
-305 GSFHDYDEWE
+305 GFLHDYDEWE
-315 KEAEETIREDKP
+315 KEPEEKSLED
-327 ENENQEKDISIYEG
+327 NNISFYEG
-341 FDRFCEKEDISE
+341 FDQFCKKEDIRE
-353 EDEDIFYGA
+353 ADEDIFYGA
-362 AFEQF
+362 AFEEF
-367 NREWQGEAEAADT
+367 NREWQGEDD
-380 VQCENKETKSVQ
+380 
-392 RENLKSIEPDY
+392 SIEEVLSLEEEAKDESPDY
-403 KKMSLQERVK
+403 KKMPLAERVA
-413 ILPEPTADVM
+413 ILPKPTEDVM

-447 SVYDEFLEEYEARK
+447 NVYDEFLEEYEARK
-461 KLWGTERVRNFEKRK
+461 KQWGTEKIENYKKIKE
-476 DRGNR
+476 RGER

>member
-1 MGVVYGN
+1 MGAIYGN
-8 VKVNYG
+8 VKVNYS

-88 ISFHPDDNDKLT
+88 ISFHPDDNEKLT

-160 MCRFFGEQ
+160 MCSFFGEQ

-179 DTYYVKDK
+179 DTYYVNDK
-187 SREKCS
+187 SHERCN

-215 RIAMNCPETK
+215 RNAINTPETR
-225 TLEDVIRYVKEHFLL
+225 TLEDVIQYVKDYFMM
-240 DVRLRGNTI
+240 DVKLRGNTI
-249 SYSLPYRRKKN
+249 SYALPYRRKKN

-272 ERFTAAGIKAYL
+272 ERFTVSGIKEYL

-292 EYQRIEADIEQMK
+292 EYQRIEADIEHMK
-305 GSFHDYDEWE
+305 EFLRDYDEWE
-315 KEAEETIREDKP
+315 KEPEEKSLED
-327 ENENQEKDISIYEG
+327 NNISFYEG
-341 FDRFCEKEDISE
+341 FDQFCKKEDIRE
-353 EDEDIFYGA
+353 ADEDIFYGA
-362 AFEQF
+362 AFEEF
-367 NREWQGEAEAADT
+367 NREWQGEED
-380 VQCENKETKSVQ
+380 
-392 RENLKSIEPDY
+392 SIEEVLSLEEEAKDESPDY
-403 KKMSLQERVK
+403 KKMPLAERVA
-413 ILPEPTADVM
+413 ILPKPTEDVM

-447 SVYDEFLEEYEARK
+447 NVYDEFLEEYEARK
-461 KLWGTERVRNFEKRK
+461 KQWGTEKIENYKKIKE
-476 DRGNR
+476 RGER

>member
-160 MCRFFGEQ
+160 MCSFFGEQ
-168 CREHGLTHSYR
+168 CRKYGLTHSYR

-187 SREKCS
+187 SREKCN
-193 FAEYQMKKREKLSFR
+193 FAEYQMKKREKLSFQ

-215 RIAMNCPETK
+215 RNAINTPETR
-225 TLEDVIRYVKEHFLL
+225 TLEDVIKYVKDYFMM
-240 DVRLRGNTI
+240 DVKLRGNTI
-249 SYSLPYRRKKN
+249 SYALPYRRKKN

-272 ERFTAAGIKAYL
+272 ERFTVSGITEYL
-284 EQKEKKRI
+284 EHKEKKRI
-292 EYQRIEADIEQMK
+292 EYQRIEADIEHMK
-305 GSFHDYDEWE
+305 EFLRDYDEWE
-315 KEAEETIREDKP
+315 KEPGEKSLED
-327 ENENQEKDISIYEG
+327 NNISFYEG
-341 FDRFCEKEDISE
+341 FDQFCEKEDIRE
-353 EDEDIFYGA
+353 ADEDIFYGA
-362 AFEQF
+362 AFEEF
-367 NREWQGEAEAADT
+367 NREWQGEED
-380 VQCENKETKSVQ
+380 NKGTSFTDKEEEEEQ
-392 RENLKSIEPDY
+392 PDY
-403 KKMSLQERVK
+403 KNMPLAERVA
-413 ILPEPTADVM
+413 ILPEPTEDVM
-423 EELRMYEKRM
+423 EELQMYEKRM

-447 SVYDEFLEEYEARK
+447 RVYDEFLEEYEARK
-461 KLWGTERVRNFEKRK
+461 KQWGTEKVREFGICK
-476 DRGNR
+476 DRRSR

>member
-1 MGVVYGN
+1 MGAVYGN

-88 ISFHPDDNDKLT
+88 ISFHPDDNEKLT

-160 MCRFFGEQ
+160 MCSFFGEQ

-187 SREKCS
+187 SRERCN

-215 RIAMNCPETK
+215 RNAINTPETR
-225 TLEDVIRYVKEHFLL
+225 TLEDVIQYVKDYFMM
-240 DVRLRGNTI
+240 DVKLRGNTI
-249 SYSLPYRRKKN
+249 SYALPYRRKKN

-272 ERFTAAGIKAYL
+272 ERFTVSGITEYL

-292 EYQRIEADIEQMK
+292 EYQRIEADIEHMK
-305 GSFHDYDEWE
+305 GFLHDYDEWE
-315 KEAEETIREDKP
+315 KEPEEKSLED
-327 ENENQEKDISIYEG
+327 NNISFYEG
-341 FDRFCEKEDISE
+341 FDQFCKKEDIRE
-353 EDEDIFYGA
+353 ADEDIFYGA
-362 AFEQF
+362 AFEEF
-367 NREWQGEAEAADT
+367 NREWQGEDD
-380 VQCENKETKSVQ
+380 
-392 RENLKSIEPDY
+392 SIEEVLSLEEEAKDESPDY
-403 KKMSLQERVK
+403 KKMPLAERVA
-413 ILPEPTADVM
+413 ILPKPTEDVM

-447 SVYDEFLEEYEARK
+447 NVYDEFLEEYEARK
-461 KLWGTERVRNFEKRK
+461 KQWGTEKIENYKKIKE
-476 DRGNR
+476 RGER